1 MARKH
6 NVGEFRETKKVKD
19 PSRLKRVGASAK
31 QREAFLE
38 LKALDRSNKAEQGK
52 LLFKFTFNEEKCNLM
67 LLSLGEA
74 EKKKRKPSV
83 DESPAVVLK
92 RLKASLENAADEANE
107 RGEPCPD
114 QLMNLEEKLPR
125 ERETKTDTERSLIEA
140 AHHEVITEA
149 PATNTHYRARSSG
162 YVREYNET
170 YSDQLPM
177 GLEFSFK
184 TFRCVYSV
192 YQEYRAK
199 GDRSNNTGGDIP
211 VDGEVART
219 DSLLADAKASTKDI
233 GVFLS
238 RQLGRQFTPQQTKN
252 LLKRIGSNMSS
263 HSRCFLTHSHRWK
276 TLAMDWTHSTNNLGF
291 HLVFV
296 YDNRSHL
303 LPTRIVA
310 FEVLEDDLQCFGFFV
325 HSHEV
330 KYCPSEKDQVQRY
343 FADMLY
349 SSTAA
354 RFEDVYSDFAEFCS
368 SSNRTDVKKYFDKN
382 WKTCLPMWS
391 NFERS
396 KCFSAGNTT
405 TNRIESNWMQL
416 KMVLG
421 KRTSIDKT
429 VDALLQHQS
438 HVIDQISYGIQSTL
452 ADCNDDFN

>member
-67 LLSLGEA
+67 LLSSGEA

-125 ERETKTDTERSLIEA
+125 ERETKTDTEHYEK
-140 AHHEVITEA
+140 
-149 PATNTHYRARSSG
+149 ATNTHYRARSSG

-199 GDRSNNTGGDIP
+199 GDRSNNTGYTGCK
-211 VDGEVART
+211 ARFT
-219 DSLLADAKASTKDI
+219 ARFVNIASSEEEIFPWMEK
-233 GVFLS
+233 
-238 RQLGRQFTPQQTKN
+238 QLGRQFTPQQTKN

-310 FEVLEDDLQCFGFFV
+310 FESFG
-325 HSHEV
+325 
-330 KYCPSEKDQVQRY
+330 
-343 FADMLY
+343 
-349 SSTAA
+349 
-354 RFEDVYSDFAEFCS
+354 
-368 SSNRTDVKKYFDKN
+368 
-382 WKTCLPMWS
+382 
-391 NFERS
+391 ERS
-396 KCFSAGNTT
+396 SAEVFC
-405 TNRIESNWMQL
+405 RH
-416 KMVLG
+416 
-421 KRTSIDKT
+421 
-429 VDALLQHQS
+429 ALQFYCCS
-438 HVIDQISYGIQSTL
+438 
-452 ADCNDDFN
+452 F

>member
-52 LLFKFTFNEEKCNLM
+52 LLFKFTFNEEKYY
-67 LLSLGEA
+67 
-74 EKKKRKPSV
+74 EK
-83 DESPAVVLK
+83 
-92 RLKASLENAADEANE
+92 
-107 RGEPCPD
+107 
-114 QLMNLEEKLPR
+114 
-125 ERETKTDTERSLIEA
+125 
-140 AHHEVITEA
+140 
-149 PATNTHYRARSSG
+149 ATNTHYRARSSG

-199 GDRSNNTGGDIP
+199 GDRSNNTGYTGCK
-211 VDGEVART
+211 ARFT
-219 DSLLADAKASTKDI
+219 ARFVNIASSEEEIFPWMEK
-233 GVFLS
+233 
-238 RQLGRQFTPQQTKN
+238 QLGRQFTPQQTKN

-330 KYCPSEKDQVQRY
+330 KYCSTPS
-343 FADMLY
+343 
-349 SSTAA
+349 
-354 RFEDVYSDFAEFCS
+354 RFE
-368 SSNRTDVKKYFDKN
+368 KKTTRQAPFS
-382 WKTCLPMWS
+382 TQS
-391 NFERS
+391 FGERS
-396 KCFSAGNTT
+396 SAEVFC
-405 TNRIESNWMQL
+405 RH
-416 KMVLG
+416 
-421 KRTSIDKT
+421 
-429 VDALLQHQS
+429 ALQFYCCS
-438 HVIDQISYGIQSTL
+438 
-452 ADCNDDFN
+452 F